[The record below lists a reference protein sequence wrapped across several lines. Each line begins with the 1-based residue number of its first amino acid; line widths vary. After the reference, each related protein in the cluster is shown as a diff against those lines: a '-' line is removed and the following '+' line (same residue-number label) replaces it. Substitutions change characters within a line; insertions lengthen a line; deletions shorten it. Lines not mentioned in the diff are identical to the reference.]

1 MCLFQRER
9 ERGGGGLNS
18 TVFQAS
24 HYILSIRWWIQ
35 IPFTCKCARVHN
47 LGFGD
52 FFCRFGV
59 YLRFRTVM
67 VILAYTALKI
77 LIFIEKDVQR
87 KLVARA
93 FSHTQIMNTGE
104 SKDKKNDFSRTII

>member
-1 MCLFQRER
+1 
-9 ERGGGGLNS
+9 
-18 TVFQAS
+18 
-24 HYILSIRWWIQ
+24 
-35 IPFTCKCARVHN
+35 
-47 LGFGD
+47 
-52 FFCRFGV
+52 
-59 YLRFRTVM
+59 M

-104 SKDKKNDFSRTII
+104 SKDKKNDFSRTIIWAGPSFFLKII

>member
-1 MCLFQRER
+1 
-9 ERGGGGLNS
+9 
-18 TVFQAS
+18 
-24 HYILSIRWWIQ
+24 
-35 IPFTCKCARVHN
+35 
-47 LGFGD
+47 
-52 FFCRFGV
+52 
-59 YLRFRTVM
+59 M